1 MGKTLETIQKQIE
14 EAGGK
19 YHLIDRKYGSPLLKD
34 HFAFWHEDDTWLLFL
49 VTEFKRKKIAVNV
62 FFVSPHTRLKE
73 QAYCFVMPANFYT
86 LDNLVQLLTD
96 SDLDAVEG
104 DSRFGMVVNDVEL
117 MGRIISDAFFLT
129 STYYCGDTVRFTY
142 EGVSMKAFF
151 SRDKIVVQ
159 VLDDYRNVLESY
171 STYNCTRAGLIDLV
185 NFACDAMENVSMK
198 AVDSALLA

>member
-19 YHLIDRKYGSPLLKD
+19 YHLLDRKHGSPLLKD

-73 QAYCFVMPANFYT
+73 QAYCFVMPVNFYT
-86 LDNLVQLLTD
+86 LDNLVQLLTA

-129 STYYCGDTVRFTY
+129 SIYYCGDTVRFTY
-142 EGVSMKAFF
+142 EGVNMKAFF

-185 NFACDAMENVSMK
+185 NFACDTMENVSMK